1 MATQN
6 ATITT
11 AWLKIADAADDPV
24 SIQAA
29 NPASDDLATEQGHIQ
44 YQLAAM
50 DAESAPTGI
59 GLTVYT
65 HEQVATRTVLGEG
78 HIYARLT
85 YSSADASSAVIVVT
99 GSSETLS

>member
-1 MATQN
+1 MSTQN
-6 ATITT
+6 ATITS
-11 AWLKIADAADDPV
+11 AWSKIADSADDPV

-44 YQLAAM
+44 YQLAVM
-50 DAESAPTGI
+50 DTEATPTVI
-59 GLTVYT
+59 GTTVYT
-65 HEQVATRTVLGEG
+65 HDQLATRLVLGDG

-85 YSSADASSAVIVVT
+85 YSSAGSSSAVIVVN